1 MGEYNYM
8 ALQRFVETI
17 SVDKRAAIAVNS
29 LPENIKESYSE
40 VQSKSLKESVNTNA
54 LIKEVLSLR
63 ENTFSEAEKQIL
75 SKVVNKLKENG
86 ITNGPKLYKFPVAR
100 INDADHPNLN
110 GRVYT
115 RELWDNVINK
125 QQDNWKGLCG
135 LSDHP
140 EGDDPGQFKQSSIVW
155 LDMMIDD
162 LNKIV
167 WAIGSFVGQ
176 YGHLAQE
183 IIEAGGRIGFSSS
196 GFGELMMDGKTVNP
210 DTYQI
215 ERVAD
220 IVLNP
225 SQGVYG
231 DVTDEQHPNIE
242 YTSQKAVVT
251 EAIKEI
257 PNNKLSENI
266 ATETSASKAKE
277 PLSAILKEKGN
288 TNTET
293 NSVVP
298 ETHGENKEMAENVEN
313 KRALV
318 LSEAEEKKL
327 KKYIKQFLAESSEI
341 HNPIDRLKEL
351 DEIMEM
357 VESGEIH
364 DLKEDVEK
372 ELVAE
377 RARLEEMVKDA
388 QSIQDEFGVS
398 AKVFAENAKKV
409 AQVADTLEEENNN
422 LKENA
427 QKAQK
432 ESTLL
437 TEQTHDFETLCA
449 ALTERVQTLFAENK
463 ELKKEN
469 NILTVENAS
478 LKDKA
483 SKVTGLMKEATNLKA
498 DNQKLKL
505 KADLK
510 DRKSVALRESVN
522 EKTAAVKQENI
533 KLAAEL
539 NNLKETNSSL
549 ESSNKKFEKKYAILV
564 SRYKELANKFN
575 IVEADKKKFEE
586 ACQKTQAAL
595 DESVIEY
602 NKLKETAVKVAKV
615 AKSTKVENEKV
626 KDQVKGLLSDSPL
639 DYGFYEGV
647 DHNRMKGFVNFREN
661 HGVQIEDYWADLVQK
676 YGEAIMPFE
685 NRIRGA
691 KTLEEAHSQFLFNM
705 SKIDENA
712 AKAADMLMD
721 PAVPQSFRETVN
733 ASNGYVEET
742 EAVSEED
749 ADAKFRNSLPKGWI

>member
-1 MGEYNYM
+1 M

-17 SVDKRAAIAVNS
+17 SVDKRAAIAVDS

-54 LIKEVLSLR
+54 LIKEVLSLQ
-63 ENTFSEAEKQIL
+63 ENTFSETEKQVL

-242 YTSQKAVVT
+242 YTSQKAVVA
-251 EAIKEI
+251 EAVKEI
-257 PNNKLSENI
+257 PNNKLVEN
-266 ATETSASKAKE
+266 AAVEVPAPQAKE
-277 PLSAILKEKGN
+277 PLSAILKEKEN
-288 TNTET
+288 TNLEL

-298 ETHGENKEMAENVEN
+298 ETNGENKEMAENVEN
-313 KRALV
+313 KKALV

-327 KKYIKQFLAESSEI
+327 KKYIKQFLTESNDI

-372 ELVAE
+372 ELIAE

-409 AQVADTLEEENNN
+409 AQVADALEEENNN

-427 QKAQK
+427 QKAEK

-449 ALTERVQTLFAENK
+449 ALTERVQTLFTENK
-463 ELKKEN
+463 KLKKEN
-469 NILTVENAS
+469 NVLTVENAA
-478 LKDKA
+478 LRDKA
-483 SKVTGLMKEATNLKA
+483 SKVTCLMKEATGLKA

-505 KADLK
+505 KADLRT
-510 DRKSVALRESVN
+510 RKSAALQESAN
-522 EKTAAVKQENI
+522 EKTAIIEQKNR
-533 KLAAEL
+533 KLVAEL
-539 NNLKETNSSL
+539 NNLKETNASL

-564 SRYKELANKFN
+564 TRYKELADKLN
-575 IVEADKKKFEE
+575 IVEADKRKFEE
-586 ACQKTQAAL
+586 ACQKTQTAL
-595 DESVIEY
+595 DESVTEY

-626 KDQVKGLLSDSPL
+626 KEQVKGLLSDSPL

-661 HGVQIEDYWADLVQK
+661 HGVQIEDYWNDLVQK

-712 AKAADMLMD
+712 ARAADMLMD

-749 ADAKFRNSLPKGWI
+749 ADARFRNSLPKGWI

>member
-1 MGEYNYM
+1 M

-17 SVDKRAAIAVNS
+17 SVDKRAAVAVDS

-54 LIKEVLSLR
+54 LIKEVLSLQ
-63 ENTFSEAEKQIL
+63 ENTFSETEKQVL

-242 YTSQKAVVT
+242 YTSQKAIVA

-266 ATETSASKAKE
+266 AVETPAPQAKE
-277 PLSAILKEKGN
+277 PLSAILKEKEN
-288 TNTET
+288 TNLEL

-298 ETHGENKEMAENVEN
+298 ETNGENKEMAENVEN
-313 KRALV
+313 KKALV

-327 KKYIKQFLAESSEI
+327 KKYIKQFLTESNDI
-341 HNPIDRLKEL
+341 HSPIDRLKEL

-372 ELVAE
+372 ELIAE

-409 AQVADTLEEENNN
+409 AQVADALEEENNN
-422 LKENA
+422 LKESA
-427 QKAQK
+427 QKAEK

-449 ALTERVQTLFAENK
+449 ALTERVQTLFTENK
-463 ELKKEN
+463 KLKKEN
-469 NILTVENAS
+469 NVLTVENAA

-483 SKVTGLMKEATNLKA
+483 SKVTGLMKEATDLKA

-505 KADLK
+505 KADLRT
-510 DRKSVALRESVN
+510 RKSAALQESAN
-522 EKTAAVKQENI
+522 EKTAIIEQKNR
-533 KLAAEL
+533 KLVAEL
-539 NNLKETNSSL
+539 NNLKETNTSL

-564 SRYKELANKFN
+564 TRYKELADKLS
-575 IVEADKKKFEE
+575 IVEADKRKFEE
-586 ACQKTQAAL
+586 TCQKTQAAL
-595 DESVIEY
+595 DESVAEY

-626 KDQVKGLLSDSPL
+626 KEQVKGLLSDSPL
-639 DYGFYEGV
+639 DYGFYEGA

-661 HGVQIEDYWADLVQK
+661 HGVQIEDYWNDLVQK

-712 AKAADMLMD
+712 ARAADMLMD

-749 ADAKFRNSLPKGWI
+749 ADARFRNSLPKGWI

>member
-1 MGEYNYM
+1 M

-17 SVDKRAAIAVNS
+17 SVDKRAAVAVDS

-40 VQSKSLKESVNTNA
+40 IQSKSLKESVNTKA
-54 LIKEVLSLR
+54 LIKEVLSLQ
-63 ENTFSEAEKQIL
+63 ENTFSETEKQIL

-242 YTSQKAVVT
+242 YTSQKAVVA

-266 ATETSASKAKE
+266 AAEIPAPQAKE
-277 PLSAILKEKGN
+277 PLSAILKEKEN
-288 TNTET
+288 TNLEI
-293 NSVVP
+293 NSVVS
-298 ETHGENKEMAENVEN
+298 ETNGENKEMAENVEN
-313 KRALV
+313 KKALV

-327 KKYIKQFLAESSEI
+327 KKYIKQFLTESNDI

-372 ELVAE
+372 ELIAE

-409 AQVADTLEEENNN
+409 AQVADALEEENNN

-427 QKAQK
+427 QKAEK

-449 ALTERVQTLFAENK
+449 ALTERVQTLFTENK
-463 ELKKEN
+463 KLKKEN
-469 NILTVENAS
+469 NVLTVENAA

-483 SKVTGLMKEATNLKA
+483 SKVACLMKEATGLKA

-505 KADLK
+505 KADLRT
-510 DRKSVALRESVN
+510 RKSAALQESAN
-522 EKTAAVKQENI
+522 EKTAIIEQKNR
-533 KLAAEL
+533 KLVAEL
-539 NNLKETNSSL
+539 NNLKETNASL

-564 SRYKELANKFN
+564 TRYKELADKLN
-575 IVEADKKKFEE
+575 IVEADKRKFEE
-586 ACQKTQAAL
+586 ACQKTQTAL
-595 DESVIEY
+595 DESVTEY

-626 KDQVKGLLSDSPL
+626 KEQVKGLLSDSPL

-661 HGVQIEDYWADLVQK
+661 HGVQIEDYWNDLVQK

-712 AKAADMLMD
+712 ARAADMLMD

-749 ADAKFRNSLPKGWI
+749 ADARFRNSLPKGWI

>member
-1 MGEYNYM
+1 M

-17 SVDKRAAIAVNS
+17 SVDKRAAVAVDS

-40 VQSKSLKESVNTNA
+40 VQSKSLKESVNTKA
-54 LIKEVLSLR
+54 LIKEVLSLQ
-63 ENTFSEAEKQIL
+63 ENTFSETEKQIL

-242 YTSQKAVVT
+242 YTSQKAVVA

-266 ATETSASKAKE
+266 AAETPAPQAKE
-277 PLSAILKEKGN
+277 PLSAILKEKEN
-288 TNTET
+288 TNLEI

-298 ETHGENKEMAENVEN
+298 ETNGENKEMAENVEN
-313 KRALV
+313 KKALV

-327 KKYIKQFLAESSEI
+327 KKYIKQFLTESNDI

-372 ELVAE
+372 ELIAE

-409 AQVADTLEEENNN
+409 AQVADALEEENNS

-427 QKAQK
+427 QKAEK

-449 ALTERVQTLFAENK
+449 ALTERVQTLFTENK
-463 ELKKEN
+463 KLKKEN
-469 NILTVENAS
+469 NVLTVENAA
-478 LKDKA
+478 LRDKA
-483 SKVTGLMKEATNLKA
+483 SKVTCLMKEATGLKA

-505 KADLK
+505 KADLRT
-510 DRKSVALRESVN
+510 RKSAALQESVN
-522 EKTAAVKQENI
+522 EKTAIIEQKNR
-533 KLAAEL
+533 KLVAEL
-539 NNLKETNSSL
+539 NNLKETNASL
-549 ESSNKKFEKKYAILV
+549 ESSNKKFEKKYTILV
-564 SRYKELANKFN
+564 TRYKELADKLN
-575 IVEADKKKFEE
+575 IVEADKRKFEE
-586 ACQKTQAAL
+586 ACRKTQTAL
-595 DESVIEY
+595 DESVTEY

-626 KDQVKGLLSDSPL
+626 KEQVKGLLSDSPL
-639 DYGFYEGV
+639 DYGFYEGA

-661 HGVQIEDYWADLVQK
+661 HGVQIEDYWNDLVQK

-712 AKAADMLMD
+712 ARAADMLMD

-749 ADAKFRNSLPKGWI
+749 ADARFRSSLPKGWI

>member
-1 MGEYNYM
+1 M

-17 SVDKRAAIAVNS
+17 SVDKRAAVAVDS

-40 VQSKSLKESVNTNA
+40 IQSKSLKESVNTKA
-54 LIKEVLSLR
+54 LIKEVLSLQ
-63 ENTFSEAEKQIL
+63 ENTFSETEKQIL

-242 YTSQKAVVT
+242 YTSQKAVVA

-266 ATETSASKAKE
+266 AAETPAPQAKE
-277 PLSAILKEKGN
+277 PLSAILKEKEN
-288 TNTET
+288 TNLEI

-298 ETHGENKEMAENVEN
+298 ETNGENKEMAENVEN
-313 KRALV
+313 KKALV

-327 KKYIKQFLAESSEI
+327 KKYIKQFLTESNDI

-372 ELVAE
+372 ELIAE
-377 RARLEEMVKDA
+377 RARLEEMVKGA

-409 AQVADTLEEENNN
+409 AQVADALEEENNS

-427 QKAQK
+427 QKAEK

-449 ALTERVQTLFAENK
+449 ALTERVQTLFTENK
-463 ELKKEN
+463 KLKKEN
-469 NILTVENAS
+469 NVLTVENAA
-478 LKDKA
+478 LRDKA
-483 SKVTGLMKEATNLKA
+483 SKVTCLMKEATGLKA

-505 KADLK
+505 KADLRT
-510 DRKSVALRESVN
+510 RKSAALQESVN
-522 EKTAAVKQENI
+522 EKTAIIERKNR
-533 KLAAEL
+533 KLVAEL
-539 NNLKETNSSL
+539 NNLKETNASL

-564 SRYKELANKFN
+564 TRYKELADKLN
-575 IVEADKKKFEE
+575 IVEADKRKFEE
-586 ACQKTQAAL
+586 ACRKTQNAL
-595 DESVIEY
+595 DESVTEY

-626 KDQVKGLLSDSPL
+626 KEQVKGLLSDSPL

-661 HGVQIEDYWADLVQK
+661 HGVQIEDYWNDLVQK

-712 AKAADMLMD
+712 ARAADMLMD

-749 ADAKFRNSLPKGWI
+749 ADARFRSSLPKGWI

>member
-1 MGEYNYM
+1 M

-17 SVDKRAAIAVNS
+17 SVDKRAAVAVDS

-40 VQSKSLKESVNTNA
+40 VQSKSLKESVNTKA
-54 LIKEVLSLR
+54 LIKEVLSLQ
-63 ENTFSEAEKQIL
+63 ENTFSETEKQIL

-242 YTSQKAVVT
+242 YTSQKAIVA

-257 PNNKLSENI
+257 PNNKLSENV
-266 ATETSASKAKE
+266 AVETPAPQAKE
-277 PLSAILKEKGN
+277 PLSAILKEKEN
-288 TNTET
+288 TNLEI

-298 ETHGENKEMAENVEN
+298 ETNGENKEMAENVEN
-313 KRALV
+313 KTALV

-327 KKYIKQFLAESSEI
+327 KKYIKQFLTESNDI

-372 ELVAE
+372 ELIAE

-409 AQVADTLEEENNN
+409 AQVADALEEENNS

-427 QKAQK
+427 QKAEK

-449 ALTERVQTLFAENK
+449 ALTERVQTLFTENK
-463 ELKKEN
+463 KLKKEN
-469 NILTVENAS
+469 NVLTVENAA
-478 LKDKA
+478 LRDKA
-483 SKVTGLMKEATNLKA
+483 SKVTCLMKEATGLKA

-505 KADLK
+505 KADLRT
-510 DRKSVALRESVN
+510 RKSAALQESVN
-522 EKTAAVKQENI
+522 EKTAIIEQKNRELVT
-533 KLAAEL
+533 EL
-539 NNLKETNSSL
+539 NNLKETNASL

-564 SRYKELANKFN
+564 TRYKELADKLS
-575 IVEADKKKFEE
+575 IVEADKRKFEE
-586 ACQKTQAAL
+586 ACRKTQTAL
-595 DESVIEY
+595 DESVTEY

-626 KDQVKGLLSDSPL
+626 KEQVKGLLSDSPL
-639 DYGFYEGV
+639 DYGFYEGA

-661 HGVQIEDYWADLVQK
+661 HGVQIEDYWNDLVQK

-712 AKAADMLMD
+712 ARAADMLMD

-749 ADAKFRNSLPKGWI
+749 ADARFRSSLPKGWI

>member
-1 MGEYNYM
+1 M

-17 SVDKRAAIAVNS
+17 SVDKRAAVAVDS

-40 VQSKSLKESVNTNA
+40 IQSKSLKESVNTKA
-54 LIKEVLSLR
+54 LIKEVLSLQ
-63 ENTFSEAEKQIL
+63 ENTFSETEKQIL

-242 YTSQKAVVT
+242 YTSQKAVVA

-266 ATETSASKAKE
+266 AAETPAPQAKE
-277 PLSAILKEKGN
+277 PLSAILKEKEN
-288 TNTET
+288 TNLEI
-293 NSVVP
+293 NSVVS
-298 ETHGENKEMAENVEN
+298 ETNGENKEMAENVEN
-313 KRALV
+313 KKALV

-327 KKYIKQFLAESSEI
+327 KKYIKQFLTESNDI

-372 ELVAE
+372 ELIAE

-409 AQVADTLEEENNN
+409 AQVADALEEENNN

-427 QKAQK
+427 QKAEK

-449 ALTERVQTLFAENK
+449 ALTERVQTLFTENK

-469 NILTVENAS
+469 NALTVENAA

-483 SKVTGLMKEATNLKA
+483 SKVACLMKEATGLKA

-505 KADLK
+505 KADLRT
-510 DRKSVALRESVN
+510 RKSAALQESAN
-522 EKTAAVKQENI
+522 EKTAIIEQKNR
-533 KLAAEL
+533 KLVAEL
-539 NNLKETNSSL
+539 NNLKETNASL

-564 SRYKELANKFN
+564 TRYKELADKLN
-575 IVEADKKKFEE
+575 IVEADKRKFEE
-586 ACQKTQAAL
+586 ACQKTQTAL
-595 DESVIEY
+595 DESVTEY

-626 KDQVKGLLSDSPL
+626 KEQVKGLLSDSPL

-661 HGVQIEDYWADLVQK
+661 HGVQIEDYWNDLVQK

-712 AKAADMLMD
+712 ARAADMLMD

-749 ADAKFRNSLPKGWI
+749 ADARFRSSLPKGWI

>member
-1 MGEYNYM
+1 M

-17 SVDKRAAIAVNS
+17 SVDKRAAVAVDS

-54 LIKEVLSLR
+54 LIKEVLSLQ
-63 ENTFSEAEKQIL
+63 ENTFSETEKQVL

-242 YTSQKAVVT
+242 YTSQKAIVA

-266 ATETSASKAKE
+266 AVETPAPQAKE
-277 PLSAILKEKGN
+277 PLSAILKEKEN
-288 TNTET
+288 TNLEI

-298 ETHGENKEMAENVEN
+298 EMNGENKEMAENVEN
-313 KRALV
+313 KKALV

-327 KKYIKQFLAESSEI
+327 KKYIKQFLTESNDI

-372 ELVAE
+372 ELIAE
-377 RARLEEMVKDA
+377 RARLEEMVKGA

-409 AQVADTLEEENNN
+409 AQVADALEEENNN
-422 LKENA
+422 LKESA
-427 QKAQK
+427 QKAEK

-469 NILTVENAS
+469 NTLTVENAA

-483 SKVTGLMKEATNLKA
+483 SKVTGLMKEATDLKA

-505 KADLK
+505 KADLRT
-510 DRKSVALRESVN
+510 RKSAALQESAN
-522 EKTAAVKQENI
+522 EKTAIIEQKNR
-533 KLAAEL
+533 KLVAEL
-539 NNLKETNSSL
+539 NNLKETNTSL

-564 SRYKELANKFN
+564 TRYKELADKLNV
-575 IVEADKKKFEE
+575 VEADKKKFEE

-595 DESVIEY
+595 DESVAEY

-626 KDQVKGLLSDSPL
+626 KEQVKGLLSDSPL

-661 HGVQIEDYWADLVQK
+661 HGVQIEDYWNDLVQK

-712 AKAADMLMD
+712 ARAADMLMD

-749 ADAKFRNSLPKGWI
+749 ADARFRSSLPKGWI

>member
-1 MGEYNYM
+1 M

-17 SVDKRAAIAVNS
+17 SVDKRAAIAINS

-54 LIKEVLSLR
+54 LIKEVLLLR
-63 ENTFSEAEKQIL
+63 ESAFSEAEKQIL

-86 ITNGPKLYKFPVAR
+86 ITNGPKLYKFPIAR

-110 GRVYT
+110 GRVYI

-140 EGDDPGQFKQSSIVW
+140 EGNDPGQFKQSAIVW

-231 DVTDEQHPNIE
+231 DITDEQHPNIE

-266 ATETSASKAKE
+266 ATETSAPKAKE

-409 AQVADTLEEENNN
+409 AQVADTLEEENNS

-449 ALTERVQTLFAENK
+449 ALTERVQALFAENK

-469 NILTVENAS
+469 NILTVENAA

-505 KADLK
+505 KADLRN
-510 DRKSVALRESVN
+510 RKSAALQESVN
-522 EKTAAVKQENI
+522 EKTAAVKQENV
-533 KLAAEL
+533 KLVAEL

-595 DESVIEY
+595 DESVTEY
-602 NKLKETAVKVAKV
+602 SKLKETAVKVAKV
-615 AKSTKVENEKV
+615 AKSTKAENEKV

>member
-1 MGEYNYM
+1 M

-17 SVDKRAAIAVNS
+17 SVDKRAAVAVDS

-40 VQSKSLKESVNTNA
+40 IQSKSLKESVNTKA
-54 LIKEVLSLR
+54 LIKEVLSLQ
-63 ENTFSEAEKQIL
+63 ENTFSETEKQIL

-242 YTSQKAVVT
+242 YTSQKAVVA
-251 EAIKEI
+251 EAIKEV

-266 ATETSASKAKE
+266 AAETPAPQAKE
-277 PLSAILKEKGN
+277 PLSAILKEKEN
-288 TNTET
+288 TNLEI
-293 NSVVP
+293 NSVVS
-298 ETHGENKEMAENVEN
+298 ETNGENKEMAENVEN
-313 KRALV
+313 KKALV

-327 KKYIKQFLAESSEI
+327 KKYIKQFLTESNDI

-372 ELVAE
+372 ELIAE

-409 AQVADTLEEENNN
+409 AQVADALEEENNS

-427 QKAQK
+427 QKAEK

-449 ALTERVQTLFAENK
+449 ALTERVQTLFTENK
-463 ELKKEN
+463 KLKKEN
-469 NILTVENAS
+469 NVLTVENAA
-478 LKDKA
+478 LRDKA
-483 SKVTGLMKEATNLKA
+483 SKVTCLMKEATGLKA

-505 KADLK
+505 KADLRT
-510 DRKSVALRESVN
+510 RKSAALQESVN
-522 EKTAAVKQENI
+522 EKTAIIEQKNRELVT
-533 KLAAEL
+533 EL
-539 NNLKETNSSL
+539 NNLKETNASL

-564 SRYKELANKFN
+564 TRYKELADKLN
-575 IVEADKKKFEE
+575 IVEADKRKFEE
-586 ACQKTQAAL
+586 ACQKTQTAL
-595 DESVIEY
+595 DESVTEY

-626 KDQVKGLLSDSPL
+626 KEQVKGLLSDSPL
-639 DYGFYEGV
+639 DYGFYEGA

-661 HGVQIEDYWADLVQK
+661 HGVQIEDYWNDLVQK

-712 AKAADMLMD
+712 ARAADMLMD

-749 ADAKFRNSLPKGWI
+749 ADARFRSSLPKGWI

>member
-1 MGEYNYM
+1 M

-17 SVDKRAAIAVNS
+17 SVDKRAAVAVDS

-40 VQSKSLKESVNTNA
+40 IQSKSLKESVNTKA
-54 LIKEVLSLR
+54 LIKEVLSLQ
-63 ENTFSEAEKQIL
+63 ENTFSETEKQIL

-242 YTSQKAVVT
+242 YTSQKAVVA

-266 ATETSASKAKE
+266 AVETPAPQAKE
-277 PLSAILKEKGN
+277 PLSAILKEKEN
-288 TNTET
+288 TNLEI

-298 ETHGENKEMAENVEN
+298 ETNGENKEMAENVEN
-313 KRALV
+313 KKALV

-327 KKYIKQFLAESSEI
+327 KKYIKQFLTESNDI

-372 ELVAE
+372 ELIAE

-409 AQVADTLEEENNN
+409 AQVADALEEENNN

-427 QKAQK
+427 QKAEK

-449 ALTERVQTLFAENK
+449 ALTERVQTLFTENK
-463 ELKKEN
+463 KLKKEN
-469 NILTVENAS
+469 NALTVENAA

-483 SKVTGLMKEATNLKA
+483 SKVACLMKEATGLKA

-505 KADLK
+505 KADLRT
-510 DRKSVALRESVN
+510 RKSAALQESVN
-522 EKTAAVKQENI
+522 EKTAIIEQKNR
-533 KLAAEL
+533 KLVAEL
-539 NNLKETNSSL
+539 NNLKETNASL

-564 SRYKELANKFN
+564 TRYKELADKLN
-575 IVEADKKKFEE
+575 IVEADKRKFEE
-586 ACQKTQAAL
+586 ACRKTQTAL
-595 DESVIEY
+595 DESVTEY

-626 KDQVKGLLSDSPL
+626 KEQVKGLLSDSPL

-661 HGVQIEDYWADLVQK
+661 HGVQIEDYWNDLVQK

-712 AKAADMLMD
+712 ARAADMLMD

-749 ADAKFRNSLPKGWI
+749 ADARFRSSLPKGWI

>member
-1 MGEYNYM
+1 M

-17 SVDKRAAIAVNS
+17 SVDKRAAVAVDS

-40 VQSKSLKESVNTNA
+40 IQSKSLKESVNTKA
-54 LIKEVLSLR
+54 LIKEVLSLQ
-63 ENTFSEAEKQIL
+63 ENTFSETEKQIL

-242 YTSQKAVVT
+242 YTSQKAVVA

-266 ATETSASKAKE
+266 AAETPAPQAKE
-277 PLSAILKEKGN
+277 PLSAILKEKEN
-288 TNTET
+288 TNLEI
-293 NSVVP
+293 NSVVS
-298 ETHGENKEMAENVEN
+298 ETNGENKEMAENVEN
-313 KRALV
+313 KKALV

-327 KKYIKQFLAESSEI
+327 KKYIKQFLTESNDI

-372 ELVAE
+372 ELIAE

-409 AQVADTLEEENNN
+409 AQVADALEEENNN

-427 QKAQK
+427 QKAEK

-449 ALTERVQTLFAENK
+449 ALTERVQTLFTENK
-463 ELKKEN
+463 KLKKEN
-469 NILTVENAS
+469 NVLTVENAA
-478 LKDKA
+478 LRDKA
-483 SKVTGLMKEATNLKA
+483 SKVTCLMKEATGLKA

-505 KADLK
+505 KADLRT
-510 DRKSVALRESVN
+510 RKSAALQESVN
-522 EKTAAVKQENI
+522 EKTAIIEQKNR
-533 KLAAEL
+533 KLVAEL
-539 NNLKETNSSL
+539 NNLKETNASL

-564 SRYKELANKFN
+564 TRYKELADKLN
-575 IVEADKKKFEE
+575 IVEADKRKFEE
-586 ACQKTQAAL
+586 ACRKTQTAL
-595 DESVIEY
+595 DESVTEY

-626 KDQVKGLLSDSPL
+626 KEQVKGLLSDSPL

-661 HGVQIEDYWADLVQK
+661 HGVQIEDYWNDLVQK

-712 AKAADMLMD
+712 ARAADMLMD

-749 ADAKFRNSLPKGWI
+749 ADARFRSSLPKGWI

>member
-1 MGEYNYM
+1 M

-17 SVDKRAAIAVNS
+17 SVDKRAAVAVDS

-40 VQSKSLKESVNTNA
+40 VQSKSLKESVNTKA
-54 LIKEVLSLR
+54 LIKEVLSLQ
-63 ENTFSEAEKQIL
+63 ENTFSETEKQIL

-242 YTSQKAVVT
+242 YTSQKAVVA

-266 ATETSASKAKE
+266 AVETPAPQAKE
-277 PLSAILKEKGN
+277 PLSAILKEKEN
-288 TNTET
+288 TNLEI

-298 ETHGENKEMAENVEN
+298 EMNGENKEMAENVEN
-313 KRALV
+313 KKALV

-327 KKYIKQFLAESSEI
+327 KKYIKQFLTESNDI

-372 ELVAE
+372 ELIAE
-377 RARLEEMVKDA
+377 RARLEEMVKGA

-409 AQVADTLEEENNN
+409 AQVADALEEENNS

-427 QKAQK
+427 QKAEK

-449 ALTERVQTLFAENK
+449 ALTERVQTLFTENK
-463 ELKKEN
+463 KLKKEN
-469 NILTVENAS
+469 NVLTVENAA
-478 LKDKA
+478 LRDKA
-483 SKVTGLMKEATNLKA
+483 SKVTCLMKEATGLKA

-505 KADLK
+505 KADLRT
-510 DRKSVALRESVN
+510 RKSAALQESVN
-522 EKTAAVKQENI
+522 EKTAIIERKNR
-533 KLAAEL
+533 KLVAEL
-539 NNLKETNSSL
+539 NNLKETNASL

-564 SRYKELANKFN
+564 TRYKELADKLN
-575 IVEADKKKFEE
+575 IVEADKRKFEE
-586 ACQKTQAAL
+586 ACRKTQTAL
-595 DESVIEY
+595 DESVTEY

-626 KDQVKGLLSDSPL
+626 KEQVKGLLSDSPL

-661 HGVQIEDYWADLVQK
+661 HGVQIEDYWNDLVQK

-712 AKAADMLMD
+712 ARAADMLMD

-742 EAVSEED
+742 EAISEED
-749 ADAKFRNSLPKGWI
+749 ADARFRSSLPKGWI

>member
-1 MGEYNYM
+1 M

-17 SVDKRAAIAVNS
+17 SVDKRAAVAVDS

-40 VQSKSLKESVNTNA
+40 VQSKSLKESVNTKA
-54 LIKEVLSLR
+54 LIKEVLSLQ
-63 ENTFSEAEKQIL
+63 ENTFSETEKQIL

-242 YTSQKAVVT
+242 YTSQKAIVA

-257 PNNKLSENI
+257 PNNKLSENV
-266 ATETSASKAKE
+266 AVEAPAPQAKE
-277 PLSAILKEKGN
+277 PLSAILKEKEN
-288 TNTET
+288 TNLEIS
-293 NSVVP
+293 SVVP
-298 ETHGENKEMAENVEN
+298 ETNGENKEMAENVEN
-313 KRALV
+313 KKALV

-327 KKYIKQFLAESSEI
+327 KKYIKQFLTESNDI

-364 DLKEDVEK
+364 DLKEDIEK
-372 ELVAE
+372 ELIAE
-377 RARLEEMVKDA
+377 RARLEEMVKGA

-409 AQVADTLEEENNN
+409 AQVADALEEENNS

-427 QKAQK
+427 QKAEK

-449 ALTERVQTLFAENK
+449 ALTERVQTLFTENK
-463 ELKKEN
+463 KLKKEN
-469 NILTVENAS
+469 NVLTVENAA

-483 SKVTGLMKEATNLKA
+483 SKVACLMKEATGLKA

-505 KADLK
+505 KADLRT
-510 DRKSVALRESVN
+510 RKSAALQESVN
-522 EKTAAVKQENI
+522 EKTAIIEQKNRELVT
-533 KLAAEL
+533 EL
-539 NNLKETNSSL
+539 NNLKETNASL

-564 SRYKELANKFN
+564 TRYKELADKLS
-575 IVEADKKKFEE
+575 IVEADKRKFEE
-586 ACQKTQAAL
+586 ACQKTQTAL
-595 DESVIEY
+595 DESVTEY

-626 KDQVKGLLSDSPL
+626 KEQVKGLLSDSPL
-639 DYGFYEGV
+639 DYGFYEGA

-661 HGVQIEDYWADLVQK
+661 HGVQIEDYWNDLVQK

-712 AKAADMLMD
+712 ARAADMLMD

-749 ADAKFRNSLPKGWI
+749 ADARFRSSLPKGWI

>member
-1 MGEYNYM
+1 M

-17 SVDKRAAIAVNS
+17 SVDKRAAVAVDS

-40 VQSKSLKESVNTNA
+40 IQSKSLKESVNTKA
-54 LIKEVLSLR
+54 LIKEVLSLQ
-63 ENTFSEAEKQIL
+63 ENTFSETEKQIL

-242 YTSQKAVVT
+242 YTSQKAVVA

-266 ATETSASKAKE
+266 AAETPAPQAKE
-277 PLSAILKEKGN
+277 PLSAILKEKEN
-288 TNTET
+288 TNLEI
-293 NSVVP
+293 NSVVS
-298 ETHGENKEMAENVEN
+298 ETNGENKEMAENVEN
-313 KRALV
+313 KKALV

-327 KKYIKQFLAESSEI
+327 KKYIKQFLTESNDI

-372 ELVAE
+372 ELIAE

-409 AQVADTLEEENNN
+409 AQVADALEEENNS

-427 QKAQK
+427 QKAEK

-449 ALTERVQTLFAENK
+449 ALTERVQTLFTENK
-463 ELKKEN
+463 KLKKEN
-469 NILTVENAS
+469 NALTVENAA

-483 SKVTGLMKEATNLKA
+483 SKVTCLMKEATGLKA

-505 KADLK
+505 KADLRT
-510 DRKSVALRESVN
+510 RKSAALRESVN
-522 EKTAAVKQENI
+522 EKTAIIEQKNR
-533 KLAAEL
+533 KLVAEL
-539 NNLKETNSSL
+539 NNLKETNASL

-564 SRYKELANKFN
+564 TRYKELADKFN
-575 IVEADKKKFEE
+575 IVEADKRKFEE
-586 ACQKTQAAL
+586 ACRKTQTAL
-595 DESVIEY
+595 DESVTEY

-626 KDQVKGLLSDSPL
+626 KEQVKGLLSDSPL

-661 HGVQIEDYWADLVQK
+661 HGVQIEDYWNDLVQK

-712 AKAADMLMD
+712 ARAADMLMD

-749 ADAKFRNSLPKGWI
+749 ADARFRSSLPKGWI

>member
-1 MGEYNYM
+1 M

-17 SVDKRAAIAVNS
+17 SVDKRAAVAVDS

-54 LIKEVLSLR
+54 LIKEVLSLQ
-63 ENTFSEAEKQIL
+63 ENTFSETEKQVL

-242 YTSQKAVVT
+242 YTSQKAIVA

-266 ATETSASKAKE
+266 AVETSAPQAKE
-277 PLSAILKEKGN
+277 PLSAILKEKEN
-288 TNTET
+288 TNLEL

-298 ETHGENKEMAENVEN
+298 ETNGENKEMAENVEN
-313 KRALV
+313 KKALV

-327 KKYIKQFLAESSEI
+327 KKYIKQFLTESNDI

-372 ELVAE
+372 ELIAE

-409 AQVADTLEEENNN
+409 AQVADALEEENNN

-427 QKAQK
+427 QKAEK

-449 ALTERVQTLFAENK
+449 ALTERVQTLFTENK
-463 ELKKEN
+463 KLKKEN
-469 NILTVENAS
+469 NVLTVENAA

-483 SKVTGLMKEATNLKA
+483 SKVACLMKEATGLKA

-505 KADLK
+505 KADLRT
-510 DRKSVALRESVN
+510 RKSAALQESAN
-522 EKTAAVKQENI
+522 EKTAIIEQKNR
-533 KLAAEL
+533 KLVAEL
-539 NNLKETNSSL
+539 NNLKETNTSL

-564 SRYKELANKFN
+564 TRYKELADKLNV
-575 IVEADKKKFEE
+575 VEADKKKFEE

-595 DESVIEY
+595 DESVAEY

-626 KDQVKGLLSDSPL
+626 KEQVKGLLSDSPL
-639 DYGFYEGV
+639 DYGFYEGA

-661 HGVQIEDYWADLVQK
+661 HGVQIEDYWNDLVQK

-712 AKAADMLMD
+712 ARAADMLMD

-749 ADAKFRNSLPKGWI
+749 ADARFRSSLPKGWI

>member
-1 MGEYNYM
+1 M

-17 SVDKRAAIAVNS
+17 SVDKRAAVAVDS

-40 VQSKSLKESVNTNA
+40 IQSKSLKESVNTKA
-54 LIKEVLSLR
+54 LIKEVLSLQ
-63 ENTFSEAEKQIL
+63 ENTFSETEKQIL

-242 YTSQKAVVT
+242 YTSQKAIVA

-257 PNNKLSENI
+257 PNNKLSENV
-266 ATETSASKAKE
+266 AVETPAPQAKE
-277 PLSAILKEKGN
+277 PLSAILKEKEN
-288 TNTET
+288 TNLEI

-298 ETHGENKEMAENVEN
+298 ETNGENKEMAENVEN
-313 KRALV
+313 KKALV

-327 KKYIKQFLAESSEI
+327 KKYIKQFLTESNDI

-372 ELVAE
+372 ELIAE

-409 AQVADTLEEENNN
+409 AQVADALEEENNS

-427 QKAQK
+427 QKAEK

-449 ALTERVQTLFAENK
+449 ALTERVQTLFTENK
-463 ELKKEN
+463 KLKKEN
-469 NILTVENAS
+469 NALTVENAA

-483 SKVTGLMKEATNLKA
+483 SKVACLMKEATGLKA

-505 KADLK
+505 KADLRT
-510 DRKSVALRESVN
+510 RKSAALQESAN
-522 EKTAAVKQENI
+522 EKTAIIEQKNR
-533 KLAAEL
+533 KLVAEL
-539 NNLKETNSSL
+539 NNLKETNASL
-549 ESSNKKFEKKYAILV
+549 ESSNKKFEKKYTILV
-564 SRYKELANKFN
+564 TRYKELADKLN
-575 IVEADKKKFEE
+575 IVEADKRKFEE
-586 ACQKTQAAL
+586 ACRKTQTAL
-595 DESVIEY
+595 DESVTEY

-626 KDQVKGLLSDSPL
+626 KEQVKGLLSDSPL
-639 DYGFYEGV
+639 DYGFYEGA

-661 HGVQIEDYWADLVQK
+661 HGVQIEDYWNDLVQK

-712 AKAADMLMD
+712 ARAADMLMD

-749 ADAKFRNSLPKGWI
+749 ADARFRSSLPKGWI

>member
-1 MGEYNYM
+1 M

-17 SVDKRAAIAVNS
+17 SVDKRAAVAVDS

-40 VQSKSLKESVNTNA
+40 IQSKSLKESVNTKA
-54 LIKEVLSLR
+54 HIKEVLSLQ
-63 ENTFSEAEKQIL
+63 ENTFSETEKQIL

-242 YTSQKAVVT
+242 YTSQKAVVA

-266 ATETSASKAKE
+266 AVETPAPQAKE
-277 PLSAILKEKGN
+277 PLSAILKEKEN
-288 TNTET
+288 TNLEI

-298 ETHGENKEMAENVEN
+298 EMNGENKEMAENVEN
-313 KRALV
+313 KKALV

-327 KKYIKQFLAESSEI
+327 KKYIKQFLTESNDI

-372 ELVAE
+372 ELIAE

-409 AQVADTLEEENNN
+409 AQVADALEEENNS

-427 QKAQK
+427 QKAEK

-449 ALTERVQTLFAENK
+449 ALTERVQTLFTENK
-463 ELKKEN
+463 KLKKEN
-469 NILTVENAS
+469 NVLTVENAA
-478 LKDKA
+478 LRDKA
-483 SKVTGLMKEATNLKA
+483 SKVTCLMKEATGLKA

-505 KADLK
+505 KADLRT
-510 DRKSVALRESVN
+510 RKSAALQESVN
-522 EKTAAVKQENI
+522 EKTAIIEQKNRELVT
-533 KLAAEL
+533 EL
-539 NNLKETNSSL
+539 NNLKETNASL

-564 SRYKELANKFN
+564 TRYKELADKLS
-575 IVEADKKKFEE
+575 IVEADKRKFEE
-586 ACQKTQAAL
+586 ACQKTQTAL
-595 DESVIEY
+595 DESVTEY

-626 KDQVKGLLSDSPL
+626 KEQVKGLLSDSPL
-639 DYGFYEGV
+639 DYGFYEGA

-661 HGVQIEDYWADLVQK
+661 HGVQIEDYWNDLVQK

-712 AKAADMLMD
+712 ARAADMLMD

-749 ADAKFRNSLPKGWI
+749 ADARFRSSLPKGWI

>member
-1 MGEYNYM
+1 M

-17 SVDKRAAIAVNS
+17 SVDKRAAVAVDS

-40 VQSKSLKESVNTNA
+40 VQSKSLKESVNTKA
-54 LIKEVLSLR
+54 LIKEVLSLQ
-63 ENTFSEAEKQIL
+63 ENTFSETEKQIL

-210 DTYQI
+210 NTYQI

-242 YTSQKAVVT
+242 YTSQKAVVA

-266 ATETSASKAKE
+266 AAETPAPQAKE
-277 PLSAILKEKGN
+277 PLSAILKEKEN
-288 TNTET
+288 TNLEI
-293 NSVVP
+293 NSVVS
-298 ETHGENKEMAENVEN
+298 ETNGENKEMAENVEN
-313 KRALV
+313 KKALV

-327 KKYIKQFLAESSEI
+327 KKYIKQFLTESNDI

-372 ELVAE
+372 ELIAE
-377 RARLEEMVKDA
+377 RARLEEMVKGA

-409 AQVADTLEEENNN
+409 AQVADALEEENNN

-427 QKAQK
+427 QKAEK

-449 ALTERVQTLFAENK
+449 ALTERVQTLFTENK
-463 ELKKEN
+463 KLKKEN
-469 NILTVENAS
+469 NVLTVENAA
-478 LKDKA
+478 LRDKA
-483 SKVTGLMKEATNLKA
+483 SKVTCLMKEATGLKA

-505 KADLK
+505 KADLRT
-510 DRKSVALRESVN
+510 RKSAALQESVN
-522 EKTAAVKQENI
+522 EKTAIIEQKNR
-533 KLAAEL
+533 KLVAEL
-539 NNLKETNSSL
+539 NNLKETNASL

-564 SRYKELANKFN
+564 TRYKELADKLN
-575 IVEADKKKFEE
+575 IVEADKRKFEE
-586 ACQKTQAAL
+586 ACRKTQTAL
-595 DESVIEY
+595 DESVTEY

-626 KDQVKGLLSDSPL
+626 KEQVKGLLSDSPL

-661 HGVQIEDYWADLVQK
+661 HGVQIEDYWNDLVQK

-712 AKAADMLMD
+712 ARAADMLMD

-749 ADAKFRNSLPKGWI
+749 ADARFRSSLPKGWI

>member
-1 MGEYNYM
+1 M

-17 SVDKRAAIAVNS
+17 SVDKRAAVAVDS

-40 VQSKSLKESVNTNA
+40 IQSKSLKESVNTNA
-54 LIKEVLSLR
+54 LIKEVLSLQ
-63 ENTFSEAEKQIL
+63 ENTFSETEKQVL

-242 YTSQKAVVT
+242 YTSQKAIVA

-266 ATETSASKAKE
+266 AVETPAPQAKE
-277 PLSAILKEKGN
+277 PLSAILKEKEN
-288 TNTET
+288 TNLEI

-298 ETHGENKEMAENVEN
+298 EMNGENKEMAENVEN
-313 KRALV
+313 KKALV

-327 KKYIKQFLAESSEI
+327 KKYIKQFLTESNDI

-372 ELVAE
+372 ELIAE
-377 RARLEEMVKDA
+377 RARLEEMVKGA

-409 AQVADTLEEENNN
+409 AQVADALEEENNN

-427 QKAQK
+427 QKAEK

-449 ALTERVQTLFAENK
+449 ALTERVQTLFTENK
-463 ELKKEN
+463 KLKKEN
-469 NILTVENAS
+469 NALTVENAA

-483 SKVTGLMKEATNLKA
+483 SKVTCLMKEATGLKA

-505 KADLK
+505 KADLRT
-510 DRKSVALRESVN
+510 RKSAALQESAN
-522 EKTAAVKQENI
+522 EKTAIIEQKNR
-533 KLAAEL
+533 KLVAEL
-539 NNLKETNSSL
+539 NNLKETNASL

-564 SRYKELANKFN
+564 TRYKELADKLS
-575 IVEADKKKFEE
+575 IVEADKRKFEE
-586 ACQKTQAAL
+586 ACQKTQTAL
-595 DESVIEY
+595 DESVAEY

-626 KDQVKGLLSDSPL
+626 KEQVKGLLSDSPL
-639 DYGFYEGV
+639 DYGFYEGA

-661 HGVQIEDYWADLVQK
+661 HGVQIEDYWNDLVQK

-712 AKAADMLMD
+712 ARAADMLMD

-749 ADAKFRNSLPKGWI
+749 ADARFRNSLPKGWI

>member
-63 ENTFSEAEKQIL
+63 ESAFSEAEKQVL

-266 ATETSASKAKE
+266 ATEISAPKAKE

-288 TNTET
+288 TNTEA
-293 NSVVP
+293 NSVVS

-469 NILTVENAS
+469 NILTVENAA

-483 SKVTGLMKEATNLKA
+483 SKVTGLMKEATDLKA

-505 KADLK
+505 KADLRN
-510 DRKSVALRESVN
+510 RKSAALQESVN
-522 EKTAAVKQENI
+522 EKTAAVKQENV

-564 SRYKELANKFN
+564 SRYKELVNKFN

-595 DESVIEY
+595 DESVTEY

-615 AKSTKVENEKV
+615 AKSTKAENEKV

>member
-1 MGEYNYM
+1 M

-17 SVDKRAAIAVNS
+17 SVDKRAAVAVDS

-40 VQSKSLKESVNTNA
+40 IQSKSLKESVNTKA
-54 LIKEVLSLR
+54 LIKEVLSLQ
-63 ENTFSEAEKQIL
+63 ENTFSETEKQIL

-242 YTSQKAVVT
+242 YTSQKAVVA

-266 ATETSASKAKE
+266 AAETPAPQAKE
-277 PLSAILKEKGN
+277 PLSAILKEKEN
-288 TNTET
+288 TNLEI

-298 ETHGENKEMAENVEN
+298 ETNGENKEMAENVEN
-313 KRALV
+313 KKALV

-327 KKYIKQFLAESSEI
+327 KKYIKQFLTESNDI

-372 ELVAE
+372 ELIAE

-409 AQVADTLEEENNN
+409 AQVADALEEENNS

-427 QKAQK
+427 QKAEK

-449 ALTERVQTLFAENK
+449 ALTERVQTLFTENK
-463 ELKKEN
+463 KLKKEN
-469 NILTVENAS
+469 NVLTVENAA
-478 LKDKA
+478 LRDKA
-483 SKVTGLMKEATNLKA
+483 SKVTCLMKEATGLKA

-505 KADLK
+505 KADLRT
-510 DRKSVALRESVN
+510 RKSAALQESAN
-522 EKTAAVKQENI
+522 EKTAIIEQKNRELV
-533 KLAAEL
+533 AEL
-539 NNLKETNSSL
+539 NNLKETNASL

-564 SRYKELANKFN
+564 TRYKELADKLN
-575 IVEADKKKFEE
+575 IVEADKRKFEE
-586 ACQKTQAAL
+586 ACQKTQTAL
-595 DESVIEY
+595 DESVTEY

-615 AKSTKVENEKV
+615 AKSTKAENEKV
-626 KDQVKGLLSDSPL
+626 KEQVKGLLSDSPL
-639 DYGFYEGV
+639 DYGFYEGA

-661 HGVQIEDYWADLVQK
+661 HGVQIEDYWNDLVQK

-712 AKAADMLMD
+712 ARAADMLMD

-749 ADAKFRNSLPKGWI
+749 ADARFRSSLPKGWI

>member
-1 MGEYNYM
+1 M

-17 SVDKRAAIAVNS
+17 SVDKRAAVAVDS

-63 ENTFSEAEKQIL
+63 ESAFSEAEKQIL

-266 ATETSASKAKE
+266 ATETSAPKAKE

-298 ETHGENKEMAENVEN
+298 ETNGENKEMAENVEN
-313 KRALV
+313 KKALV

-327 KKYIKQFLAESSEI
+327 KKYIKQFLTESNDI

-372 ELVAE
+372 ELIAE

-409 AQVADTLEEENNN
+409 AQVADALEEENNS

-427 QKAQK
+427 QKAEK

-449 ALTERVQTLFAENK
+449 ALTERVQTLFTENK
-463 ELKKEN
+463 KLKKEN
-469 NILTVENAS
+469 NVLTVENAA
-478 LKDKA
+478 LRDKA
-483 SKVTGLMKEATNLKA
+483 SKVTCLMKEATGLKA

-505 KADLK
+505 KADLRT
-510 DRKSVALRESVN
+510 RKSAALQESVN
-522 EKTAAVKQENI
+522 EKTAIIEQKNRELVT
-533 KLAAEL
+533 EL
-539 NNLKETNSSL
+539 NNLKETNVSL

-564 SRYKELANKFN
+564 TRYKELADKLS
-575 IVEADKKKFEE
+575 IVEADKRKFEE
-586 ACQKTQAAL
+586 ACQKTQTAL
-595 DESVIEY
+595 DESVTEY

-626 KDQVKGLLSDSPL
+626 KEQVKGLLSDSPL
-639 DYGFYEGV
+639 DYGFYEGA

-661 HGVQIEDYWADLVQK
+661 HGVQIEDYWNDLVQK

-712 AKAADMLMD
+712 ARAADMLMD

-749 ADAKFRNSLPKGWI
+749 ADARFRSSLPKGWI

>member
-1 MGEYNYM
+1 M

-17 SVDKRAAIAVNS
+17 SVDKRAAIAVDS

-54 LIKEVLSLR
+54 LIKEVLSLQ
-63 ENTFSEAEKQIL
+63 ENTFSETEKQVL

-242 YTSQKAVVT
+242 YTSQKAVVA

-257 PNNKLSENI
+257 PNNKLVEN
-266 ATETSASKAKE
+266 AAVEVPAPQAKE
-277 PLSAILKEKGN
+277 PLSAILKEKEN
-288 TNTET
+288 TNLEI

-298 ETHGENKEMAENVEN
+298 ETNGENKEMAENVEN
-313 KRALV
+313 KKALV

-327 KKYIKQFLAESSEI
+327 KKYIKQFLTESNDI

-409 AQVADTLEEENNN
+409 AQVADALEEENNN

-427 QKAQK
+427 QKAEK

-449 ALTERVQTLFAENK
+449 ALTERVQTLFTENK
-463 ELKKEN
+463 KLKKEN
-469 NILTVENAS
+469 NALTVENAA

-483 SKVTGLMKEATNLKA
+483 SKVTCLMKEATGLKA

-505 KADLK
+505 KADLRT
-510 DRKSVALRESVN
+510 RKSAALQESAN
-522 EKTAAVKQENI
+522 EKTAIIEQKNR
-533 KLAAEL
+533 KLVAEL
-539 NNLKETNSSL
+539 NNLKETNASL

-564 SRYKELANKFN
+564 TRYKELADKLS
-575 IVEADKKKFEE
+575 IVEADKRKFEE
-586 ACQKTQAAL
+586 ACQKTQTAL
-595 DESVIEY
+595 DESVAEY

-626 KDQVKGLLSDSPL
+626 KEQVKGLLSDSPL
-639 DYGFYEGV
+639 DYGFYEGA

-661 HGVQIEDYWADLVQK
+661 HGVQIEDYWNDLVQK

-712 AKAADMLMD
+712 ARAADMLMD

-749 ADAKFRNSLPKGWI
+749 ADARFRNSLPKGWI

>member
-1 MGEYNYM
+1 M

-17 SVDKRAAIAVNS
+17 SVDKRAAVAVDS

-54 LIKEVLSLR
+54 LIKEVLSLQ
-63 ENTFSEAEKQIL
+63 ENTFSETEKQVL

-242 YTSQKAVVT
+242 YTSQKAIVA

-266 ATETSASKAKE
+266 AVETPAPQAKE
-277 PLSAILKEKGN
+277 PLSAILKEKEN
-288 TNTET
+288 TNLEL

-298 ETHGENKEMAENVEN
+298 ETNGENKEMAENVEN
-313 KRALV
+313 KKALV

-327 KKYIKQFLAESSEI
+327 KKYIKQFLTESNDI

-372 ELVAE
+372 ELIAE

-409 AQVADTLEEENNN
+409 AQVADALEEENNN

-427 QKAQK
+427 QKAEK

-449 ALTERVQTLFAENK
+449 ALTERVQTLFTENK
-463 ELKKEN
+463 KLKKEN
-469 NILTVENAS
+469 NVLTVENAA

-483 SKVTGLMKEATNLKA
+483 SKVTGLMKEATDLKA

-505 KADLK
+505 KADLRT
-510 DRKSVALRESVN
+510 RKSAALQESAN
-522 EKTAAVKQENI
+522 EKTAIIEQKNR
-533 KLAAEL
+533 KLVAEL
-539 NNLKETNSSL
+539 NNLKETNTSL

-564 SRYKELANKFN
+564 TRYKELADKLNV
-575 IVEADKKKFEE
+575 VEADKKKFEE

-595 DESVIEY
+595 DESVAEY

-626 KDQVKGLLSDSPL
+626 KEQVKGLLSDSPL
-639 DYGFYEGV
+639 DYGFYEGA

-661 HGVQIEDYWADLVQK
+661 HGVQIEDYWNDLVQK

-712 AKAADMLMD
+712 ARAADMLMD

-749 ADAKFRNSLPKGWI
+749 ADARFRNSLPKGWI

>member
-1 MGEYNYM
+1 M

-17 SVDKRAAIAVNS
+17 SVDKRAAVAVDS

-40 VQSKSLKESVNTNA
+40 VQSKSLKESVNTKA
-54 LIKEVLSLR
+54 LIKEVLSLQ
-63 ENTFSEAEKQIL
+63 ENTFSETEKQIL

-242 YTSQKAVVT
+242 YTSQKAVVA

-266 ATETSASKAKE
+266 AVETPAPQAKE
-277 PLSAILKEKGN
+277 PLSAILKEKEN
-288 TNTET
+288 TNLEI
-293 NSVVP
+293 NSVVS
-298 ETHGENKEMAENVEN
+298 ETNGENKEMAENVEN
-313 KRALV
+313 KKALV

-327 KKYIKQFLAESSEI
+327 KKYIKQFLTESNDI

-372 ELVAE
+372 ELIAE

-409 AQVADTLEEENNN
+409 AQVADALEEENNS

-427 QKAQK
+427 QKAEK

-449 ALTERVQTLFAENK
+449 ALTERVQTLFTENK
-463 ELKKEN
+463 KLKKEN
-469 NILTVENAS
+469 NVLTVENAA
-478 LKDKA
+478 LRDKA
-483 SKVTGLMKEATNLKA
+483 SKVTCLMKEATGLKA

-505 KADLK
+505 KADLRT
-510 DRKSVALRESVN
+510 RKSAALQESVN
-522 EKTAAVKQENI
+522 EKTAIIEQKNRELVT
-533 KLAAEL
+533 EL
-539 NNLKETNSSL
+539 NNLKETNASL

-564 SRYKELANKFN
+564 TRYKELADKLS
-575 IVEADKKKFEE
+575 IVEADKRKFEE
-586 ACQKTQAAL
+586 ACRKTQTAL
-595 DESVIEY
+595 DESVTEY

-626 KDQVKGLLSDSPL
+626 KEQVKGLLSDSPL
-639 DYGFYEGV
+639 DYGFYEGA

-661 HGVQIEDYWADLVQK
+661 HGVQIEDYWNDLVQK

-712 AKAADMLMD
+712 ARAADMLMD

-749 ADAKFRNSLPKGWI
+749 ADARFRSSLPKGWI

>member
-1 MGEYNYM
+1 M

-17 SVDKRAAIAVNS
+17 SVDKRAAIAVDS

-54 LIKEVLSLR
+54 LIKEVLSLQ
-63 ENTFSEAEKQIL
+63 ENTFSETEKQVL

-242 YTSQKAVVT
+242 YTSQKAVVA

-266 ATETSASKAKE
+266 AAEAPAPQAKE
-277 PLSAILKEKGN
+277 PLSAILKEKEN
-288 TNTET
+288 TNLEI

-298 ETHGENKEMAENVEN
+298 ETNGENKEMAENVEN
-313 KRALV
+313 KKALV

-327 KKYIKQFLAESSEI
+327 KKYIKQFLTESNDI

-372 ELVAE
+372 ELIAE

-409 AQVADTLEEENNN
+409 AQVADALEEENNS

-427 QKAQK
+427 QKAEK

-449 ALTERVQTLFAENK
+449 ALTERVQTLFTENK
-463 ELKKEN
+463 KLKKEN
-469 NILTVENAS
+469 NVLTVENAA
-478 LKDKA
+478 LRDKA
-483 SKVTGLMKEATNLKA
+483 SKVTCLMKEATGLKA

-505 KADLK
+505 KADLRT
-510 DRKSVALRESVN
+510 RKSAALQESAN
-522 EKTAAVKQENI
+522 EKTAIIEQKNR
-533 KLAAEL
+533 KLVAEL
-539 NNLKETNSSL
+539 NNLKETNASL

-564 SRYKELANKFN
+564 TRYKELADKLN
-575 IVEADKKKFEE
+575 IVEADKRKFEE
-586 ACQKTQAAL
+586 ACQKTQTAL
-595 DESVIEY
+595 DESVTEY

-626 KDQVKGLLSDSPL
+626 KEQVKGLLSDSPL

-661 HGVQIEDYWADLVQK
+661 HGVQIEDYWNDLVQK

-712 AKAADMLMD
+712 ARAADMLMD

-749 ADAKFRNSLPKGWI
+749 ADARFRNSLPKGWI

>member
-1 MGEYNYM
+1 M

-17 SVDKRAAIAVNS
+17 SVDKRAAVAVDS

-40 VQSKSLKESVNTNA
+40 VQSKSLKESVNTKA
-54 LIKEVLSLR
+54 LIKEVLSLQ
-63 ENTFSEAEKQIL
+63 ENTFSETEKQIL

-242 YTSQKAVVT
+242 YTSQKAVVA

-257 PNNKLSENI
+257 PNNKLSENV
-266 ATETSASKAKE
+266 AVETPAPQAKE
-277 PLSAILKEKGN
+277 PLSAILKEKEN
-288 TNTET
+288 TNLEI

-298 ETHGENKEMAENVEN
+298 ETNGENKEMAENVEN
-313 KRALV
+313 KKALV

-327 KKYIKQFLAESSEI
+327 KKYIKQFLTESNDI

-372 ELVAE
+372 ELIAE

-409 AQVADTLEEENNN
+409 AQVADALEEENNS

-427 QKAQK
+427 QKAEK

-449 ALTERVQTLFAENK
+449 ALTERVQTLFTENK
-463 ELKKEN
+463 KLKKEN
-469 NILTVENAS
+469 NVLTVENAA
-478 LKDKA
+478 LRDKA
-483 SKVTGLMKEATNLKA
+483 SKVTCLMKEATGLKA

-505 KADLK
+505 KADLRT
-510 DRKSVALRESVN
+510 RKSAALQESVN
-522 EKTAAVKQENI
+522 EKTAIIEQKNRELVT
-533 KLAAEL
+533 EL
-539 NNLKETNSSL
+539 NNLKETNASL

-564 SRYKELANKFN
+564 TRYKELADKLS
-575 IVEADKKKFEE
+575 IVEADKRKFEE
-586 ACQKTQAAL
+586 ACRKTQTAL
-595 DESVIEY
+595 DESVTEY

-626 KDQVKGLLSDSPL
+626 KEQVKGLLSDSPL
-639 DYGFYEGV
+639 DYGFYEGA

-661 HGVQIEDYWADLVQK
+661 HGVQIEDYWNDLVQK

-712 AKAADMLMD
+712 ARAADMLMD

-749 ADAKFRNSLPKGWI
+749 ADARFRSSLPKGWI

>member
-1 MGEYNYM
+1 M

-17 SVDKRAAIAVNS
+17 SVDKRAAVAVDS

-54 LIKEVLSLR
+54 LIKEVLSLQ
-63 ENTFSEAEKQIL
+63 ENTFSETEKQVL

-100 INDADHPNLN
+100 INDVAHPNLN

-242 YTSQKAVVT
+242 YTSQKAVVA

-257 PNNKLSENI
+257 PNNKLSENTV
-266 ATETSASKAKE
+266 ATETPAPAAKE
-277 PLSAILKEKGN
+277 PLSAILKEKEN

-298 ETHGENKEMAENVEN
+298 ETNGENKEMAENVEN
-313 KRALV
+313 KKALV

-327 KKYIKQFLAESSEI
+327 KKYIKQFLTESSDI
-341 HNPIDRLKEL
+341 RNPIDRLKEL
-351 DEIMEM
+351 DEIMGM

-409 AQVADTLEEENNN
+409 AQVADALEEENNS
-422 LKENA
+422 LKESA
-427 QKAQK
+427 QKAEK

-437 TEQTHDFETLCA
+437 TEQAHDFETLCA

-469 NILTVENAS
+469 NTLTVENAA

-483 SKVTGLMKEATNLKA
+483 SKVTGLMKEATDLKA

-510 DRKSVALRESVN
+510 DRKSAALQESVN
-522 EKTAAVKQENI
+522 EKTAAIEQENE
-533 KLAAEL
+533 KLTAEL
-539 NNLKETNSSL
+539 NNLKETNTSL

-564 SRYKELANKFN
+564 TRYKELADKLNV
-575 IVEADKKKFEE
+575 VEADKKKFEE

-595 DESVIEY
+595 DESVAEY

-626 KDQVKGLLSDSPL
+626 KEQVKGLLSDSPL

-712 AKAADMLMD
+712 ARAADMLMD

-749 ADAKFRNSLPKGWI
+749 ADARFRNSLPKGWI

>member
-63 ENTFSEAEKQIL
+63 ESAFSEAEKQVL

-266 ATETSASKAKE
+266 ATEISAPKAKE

-288 TNTET
+288 TNTEA
-293 NSVVP
+293 NSVVS

-409 AQVADTLEEENNN
+409 AQVADTLEEENNS

-469 NILTVENAS
+469 NILTVENAA

-483 SKVTGLMKEATNLKA
+483 SKVTGLMKEATDLKA

-505 KADLK
+505 KADLRN
-510 DRKSVALRESVN
+510 RKSAALQESVN
-522 EKTAAVKQENI
+522 EKTAAVKQENV
-533 KLAAEL
+533 KLVAEL

-564 SRYKELANKFN
+564 SRDKELVNKFN

-595 DESVIEY
+595 DESVTEY

-615 AKSTKVENEKV
+615 AKSTKAENEKV

>member
-1 MGEYNYM
+1 M

-17 SVDKRAAIAVNS
+17 SVDKRAAVAVDS

-40 VQSKSLKESVNTNA
+40 VQSKSLKESVNTKA
-54 LIKEVLSLR
+54 LIKEVLSLQ
-63 ENTFSEAEKQIL
+63 ENTFSETEKQIL

-242 YTSQKAVVT
+242 YTSQKAIVA

-257 PNNKLSENI
+257 PNNKLSENV
-266 ATETSASKAKE
+266 AVETPAPQAKE
-277 PLSAILKEKGN
+277 PLSAILKEKEN
-288 TNTET
+288 TNLEI

-298 ETHGENKEMAENVEN
+298 ETNGENKEMAENVEN
-313 KRALV
+313 KKALV

-327 KKYIKQFLAESSEI
+327 KKYIKQFLTESNDI

-372 ELVAE
+372 ELIAE

-409 AQVADTLEEENNN
+409 AQVADALEEENNS

-427 QKAQK
+427 QKAEK

-449 ALTERVQTLFAENK
+449 ALTERVQTLFTENK
-463 ELKKEN
+463 KLKKEN
-469 NILTVENAS
+469 NVLTVENAA
-478 LKDKA
+478 LRDKA
-483 SKVTGLMKEATNLKA
+483 SKVTCLMKEATGLKA

-505 KADLK
+505 KADLRT
-510 DRKSVALRESVN
+510 RKSAALQESVN
-522 EKTAAVKQENI
+522 EKTAIIEQKNRELVT
-533 KLAAEL
+533 EL
-539 NNLKETNSSL
+539 NNLKETNASL

-564 SRYKELANKFN
+564 TRYKELADKLN
-575 IVEADKKKFEE
+575 IVEADKRKFEE
-586 ACQKTQAAL
+586 ACQKTQTAL
-595 DESVIEY
+595 DESVTEY
-602 NKLKETAVKVAKV
+602 NKLKETAIKVAKV

-626 KDQVKGLLSDSPL
+626 KEQVKGLLSDSPL
-639 DYGFYEGV
+639 DYGFYEGA

-661 HGVQIEDYWADLVQK
+661 HGVQIEDYWNDLVQK

-712 AKAADMLMD
+712 ARAADMLMD

-749 ADAKFRNSLPKGWI
+749 ADARFRSSLPKGWI

>member
-1 MGEYNYM
+1 M

-17 SVDKRAAIAVNS
+17 SVDKRAAVAVDS

-40 VQSKSLKESVNTNA
+40 VQSKSLKESVNTKA
-54 LIKEVLSLR
+54 LIKEVLSLQ
-63 ENTFSEAEKQIL
+63 ENTFSETEKQIL

-242 YTSQKAVVT
+242 YTSQKAVVA

-266 ATETSASKAKE
+266 AVETPAPQAKE
-277 PLSAILKEKGN
+277 PLSAILKEKEN
-288 TNTET
+288 TNLEI
-293 NSVVP
+293 NSVVS
-298 ETHGENKEMAENVEN
+298 ETNGENKEMAENVEN
-313 KRALV
+313 KKALV

-327 KKYIKQFLAESSEI
+327 KKYIKQFLTESNDI

-372 ELVAE
+372 ELIAE
-377 RARLEEMVKDA
+377 RARLEEMVKGA

-409 AQVADTLEEENNN
+409 AQVADALEEENNS

-427 QKAQK
+427 QKAEK

-449 ALTERVQTLFAENK
+449 ALTERVQTLFTENK
-463 ELKKEN
+463 KLKKEN
-469 NILTVENAS
+469 NVLTVENAA
-478 LKDKA
+478 LRDKA
-483 SKVTGLMKEATNLKA
+483 SKVTCLMKEATGLKA

-505 KADLK
+505 KADLRT
-510 DRKSVALRESVN
+510 RKSAALQESVN
-522 EKTAAVKQENI
+522 EKTAIIEQKNRELVT
-533 KLAAEL
+533 EL
-539 NNLKETNSSL
+539 NNLKETNASL
-549 ESSNKKFEKKYAILV
+549 ESSNKKFEKKYTILV
-564 SRYKELANKFN
+564 TRYKELADKLN
-575 IVEADKKKFEE
+575 IVEADKRKFEE
-586 ACQKTQAAL
+586 ACRKTQTAL
-595 DESVIEY
+595 DESVTEY

-626 KDQVKGLLSDSPL
+626 KEQVKGLLSDSPL
-639 DYGFYEGV
+639 DYGFYEGA

-661 HGVQIEDYWADLVQK
+661 HGVQIEDYWNDLVQK

-712 AKAADMLMD
+712 ARAADMLMD

-749 ADAKFRNSLPKGWI
+749 ADARFRSSLPKGWI

>member
-1 MGEYNYM
+1 M

-17 SVDKRAAIAVNS
+17 SVDKRAAVAVDS

-40 VQSKSLKESVNTNA
+40 IQSKSLKESVNTKA
-54 LIKEVLSLR
+54 LIKEVLSLQ
-63 ENTFSEAEKQIL
+63 ENTFSETEKQIL

-196 GFGELMMDGKTVNP
+196 GFGELMMDAKTVNP

-242 YTSQKAVVT
+242 YTSQKAIVA

-266 ATETSASKAKE
+266 AAETPAPQAKE
-277 PLSAILKEKGN
+277 PLSAILKEKEN
-288 TNTET
+288 TNLEI
-293 NSVVP
+293 NSVVS
-298 ETHGENKEMAENVEN
+298 ETNGENKEMAENVEN
-313 KRALV
+313 KKALV

-327 KKYIKQFLAESSEI
+327 KKYIKQFLTESNDI

-372 ELVAE
+372 ELIAE

-409 AQVADTLEEENNN
+409 AQVADALEEENNS

-427 QKAQK
+427 QKAEK

-449 ALTERVQTLFAENK
+449 ALTERVQTLFTENK
-463 ELKKEN
+463 KLKKEN
-469 NILTVENAS
+469 NVLTVENAA

-483 SKVTGLMKEATNLKA
+483 SKVTCLMKEATGLKA

-505 KADLK
+505 KADLRT
-510 DRKSVALRESVN
+510 RKSAALQESAN
-522 EKTAAVKQENI
+522 EKTAIIEQKNR
-533 KLAAEL
+533 KLVAEL
-539 NNLKETNSSL
+539 NNLKETNASL

-564 SRYKELANKFN
+564 TRYKELADKLN
-575 IVEADKKKFEE
+575 IVEADKRKFEE
-586 ACQKTQAAL
+586 ACQKTQTAL
-595 DESVIEY
+595 DESVTEY

-626 KDQVKGLLSDSPL
+626 KEQVKGLLSDSPL

-661 HGVQIEDYWADLVQK
+661 HGVQIEDYWNDLVQK

-712 AKAADMLMD
+712 ARAADMLMD

-749 ADAKFRNSLPKGWI
+749 ADARFRNSLPKGWI

>member
-1 MGEYNYM
+1 M

-17 SVDKRAAIAVNS
+17 SVDKRAAVAVDS

-40 VQSKSLKESVNTNA
+40 IQSKSLKESVNTKA
-54 LIKEVLSLR
+54 LIKEVLSLQ
-63 ENTFSEAEKQIL
+63 ENTFSETEKQVL

-242 YTSQKAVVT
+242 YTSQKAVVA

-266 ATETSASKAKE
+266 AAETPAPQAKE
-277 PLSAILKEKGN
+277 PLSAILKEKEN
-288 TNTET
+288 TNLEI
-293 NSVVP
+293 NSVVS
-298 ETHGENKEMAENVEN
+298 EMNGENKEMAENVEN
-313 KRALV
+313 KKALV

-327 KKYIKQFLAESSEI
+327 KKYIKQFLTESNDI

-372 ELVAE
+372 ELIAE

-409 AQVADTLEEENNN
+409 AQVADALEEENNS

-427 QKAQK
+427 QKAEK

-449 ALTERVQTLFAENK
+449 ALTERVQTLFTENK
-463 ELKKEN
+463 KLKKEN
-469 NILTVENAS
+469 NVLTVENAA
-478 LKDKA
+478 LRDKA
-483 SKVTGLMKEATNLKA
+483 SKVTCLMKEATGLKA

-505 KADLK
+505 KADLRT
-510 DRKSVALRESVN
+510 RKSAALQESVN
-522 EKTAAVKQENI
+522 EKTAIIEQKNRELVT
-533 KLAAEL
+533 EL
-539 NNLKETNSSL
+539 NNLKETNASL

-564 SRYKELANKFN
+564 TRYKELADKLS
-575 IVEADKKKFEE
+575 IVEADKRKFEE
-586 ACQKTQAAL
+586 ACQKTQTAL
-595 DESVIEY
+595 DESVTEY

-626 KDQVKGLLSDSPL
+626 KEQVKGLLSDSPL

-661 HGVQIEDYWADLVQK
+661 HGVQIEDYWNDLVQK

-712 AKAADMLMD
+712 ARAADMLMD

-749 ADAKFRNSLPKGWI
+749 ADARFRSSLPKGWI

>member
-1 MGEYNYM
+1 M

-17 SVDKRAAIAVNS
+17 SVDKRAAVAVDS

-40 VQSKSLKESVNTNA
+40 IQSKSLKESVNTKA
-54 LIKEVLSLR
+54 LIKEVLSLQ
-63 ENTFSEAEKQIL
+63 ENTFSETEKQIL

-242 YTSQKAVVT
+242 YTSQKAVVA

-266 ATETSASKAKE
+266 AVETPAPQAKE
-277 PLSAILKEKGN
+277 PLSAILKEKEN
-288 TNTET
+288 TNLEI
-293 NSVVP
+293 NSVVS
-298 ETHGENKEMAENVEN
+298 ETNGENKEMAENVEN
-313 KRALV
+313 KKALV

-327 KKYIKQFLAESSEI
+327 KKYIKQFLTESNDI

-372 ELVAE
+372 ELIAE
-377 RARLEEMVKDA
+377 RARLEEMVKGA

-409 AQVADTLEEENNN
+409 AQVADALEEENNS

-427 QKAQK
+427 QKAEK

-449 ALTERVQTLFAENK
+449 ALTERVQTLFTENK
-463 ELKKEN
+463 KLKKEN
-469 NILTVENAS
+469 NVLTVENAA

-483 SKVTGLMKEATNLKA
+483 SKVTCLMKEATGLKA

-505 KADLK
+505 KADLRT
-510 DRKSVALRESVN
+510 RKSAALQESVN
-522 EKTAAVKQENI
+522 EKTAIIERKNK
-533 KLAAEL
+533 KLVAEL
-539 NNLKETNSSL
+539 NNLKETNASL

-564 SRYKELANKFN
+564 TRYKELADKLN
-575 IVEADKKKFEE
+575 IVEADKRKFEE
-586 ACQKTQAAL
+586 ACRKTQTAL
-595 DESVIEY
+595 DESVTEY

-626 KDQVKGLLSDSPL
+626 KEQVKGLLSDSPL
-639 DYGFYEGV
+639 DYGFYEGA

-661 HGVQIEDYWADLVQK
+661 HGVQIEDYWNDLVQK

-712 AKAADMLMD
+712 ARAADMLMD

-749 ADAKFRNSLPKGWI
+749 ADARFRSSLPKGWI

>member
-1 MGEYNYM
+1 M

-17 SVDKRAAIAVNS
+17 SVDKRAAVAVDS

-54 LIKEVLSLR
+54 LIKEVLSLQ
-63 ENTFSEAEKQIL
+63 ENTFSETEKQVL

-242 YTSQKAVVT
+242 YTSQKAIVA

-266 ATETSASKAKE
+266 AVETPAPQAKE
-277 PLSAILKEKGN
+277 PLSAILKEKEN
-288 TNTET
+288 TNLEI
-293 NSVVP
+293 NSVIP
-298 ETHGENKEMAENVEN
+298 EMNGENKEMAENVEN
-313 KRALV
+313 KKALV

-327 KKYIKQFLAESSEI
+327 KKYIKQFLTESNDI

-372 ELVAE
+372 ELIAE
-377 RARLEEMVKDA
+377 RARLEEMVKGA

-409 AQVADTLEEENNN
+409 AQVADALEEENNN
-422 LKENA
+422 LKESA
-427 QKAQK
+427 QKAEK

-469 NILTVENAS
+469 NTLTVENAA

-483 SKVTGLMKEATNLKA
+483 SKVTGLMKEATDLKA

-505 KADLK
+505 KADLRT
-510 DRKSVALRESVN
+510 RKSAALQESAN
-522 EKTAAVKQENI
+522 EKTAIIEQKNR
-533 KLAAEL
+533 KLVAEL
-539 NNLKETNSSL
+539 NNLKETNTSL

-564 SRYKELANKFN
+564 TRYKELADKLNV
-575 IVEADKKKFEE
+575 VEADKKKFEE

-595 DESVIEY
+595 DESVAEY

-626 KDQVKGLLSDSPL
+626 KEQVKGLLSDSPL

-661 HGVQIEDYWADLVQK
+661 HGVQIEDYWNDLVQK

-712 AKAADMLMD
+712 ARAADMLMD

-749 ADAKFRNSLPKGWI
+749 ADARFRSSLPKGWI

>member
-1 MGEYNYM
+1 M

-17 SVDKRAAIAVNS
+17 SVDKRAAVAVDS

-54 LIKEVLSLR
+54 LIKEVLSLQ
-63 ENTFSEAEKQIL
+63 ENTFSETEKQVL

-242 YTSQKAVVT
+242 YTSQKAIVA

-266 ATETSASKAKE
+266 AVETPILQAKE
-277 PLSAILKEKGN
+277 PLSAILKEKEN
-288 TNTET
+288 TNLEL

-298 ETHGENKEMAENVEN
+298 ETNGENKEMAENVEN
-313 KRALV
+313 KKALV

-327 KKYIKQFLAESSEI
+327 KKYIKQFLTESNDI

-372 ELVAE
+372 ELIAE

-409 AQVADTLEEENNN
+409 AQVADALEEENNN
-422 LKENA
+422 LKESA
-427 QKAQK
+427 QKAEK

-449 ALTERVQTLFAENK
+449 ALTERVQTLFTENK
-463 ELKKEN
+463 KLKKEN
-469 NILTVENAS
+469 NVLTVENAA

-483 SKVTGLMKEATNLKA
+483 SKVACLMKEATGLKA

-505 KADLK
+505 KADLRT
-510 DRKSVALRESVN
+510 RKSAALQESAN
-522 EKTAAVKQENI
+522 EKTAIIEQKNR
-533 KLAAEL
+533 KLVAEL
-539 NNLKETNSSL
+539 NNLKETNTSL

-564 SRYKELANKFN
+564 TRYKELADKLNV
-575 IVEADKKKFEE
+575 VEADKKKFEE

-595 DESVIEY
+595 DESVAEY

-626 KDQVKGLLSDSPL
+626 KEQVKGLLSDSPL

-661 HGVQIEDYWADLVQK
+661 HGVQIEDYWNDLVQK

-712 AKAADMLMD
+712 ARAADMLMD

-749 ADAKFRNSLPKGWI
+749 ADARFRSSLPKGWI

>member
-1 MGEYNYM
+1 M

-17 SVDKRAAIAVNS
+17 SVDKRAAVAVDS

-40 VQSKSLKESVNTNA
+40 IQSKSLKESVNTKA
-54 LIKEVLSLR
+54 LIKEVLSLQ
-63 ENTFSEAEKQIL
+63 ENTFSETEKQIL

-242 YTSQKAVVT
+242 YTSQKAVVA

-266 ATETSASKAKE
+266 AVETPAPQAKE
-277 PLSAILKEKGN
+277 PLSAILKEKEN
-288 TNTET
+288 TNLEI
-293 NSVVP
+293 NSVVS
-298 ETHGENKEMAENVEN
+298 ETNGENKEMAENVEN
-313 KRALV
+313 KKALV

-327 KKYIKQFLAESSEI
+327 KKYIKQFLTESNDI

-372 ELVAE
+372 ELIAE
-377 RARLEEMVKDA
+377 RARLEEMVKGA

-398 AKVFAENAKKV
+398 AKIFAENAKKV
-409 AQVADTLEEENNN
+409 AQVADALEEENNS

-427 QKAQK
+427 QKAEK

-449 ALTERVQTLFAENK
+449 ALTERVQTLFTENK
-463 ELKKEN
+463 KLKKEN
-469 NILTVENAS
+469 NVLTVENAA
-478 LKDKA
+478 LRDKA
-483 SKVTGLMKEATNLKA
+483 SKVTCLMKEATGLKA

-505 KADLK
+505 KADLRT
-510 DRKSVALRESVN
+510 RKSAALQESVN
-522 EKTAAVKQENI
+522 EKTAIIEQKNR
-533 KLAAEL
+533 KLVAEL
-539 NNLKETNSSL
+539 NNLKETNASL

-564 SRYKELANKFN
+564 TRYKELADKLS
-575 IVEADKKKFEE
+575 IVEADKRKFEE
-586 ACQKTQAAL
+586 ACQKTQTAL
-595 DESVIEY
+595 DESVTEY

-626 KDQVKGLLSDSPL
+626 KEQVKGLLSDSPL
-639 DYGFYEGV
+639 DYGFYEGA

-661 HGVQIEDYWADLVQK
+661 HGVQIEDYWNDLVQK
-676 YGEAIMPFE
+676 YGEAIMPLK

-712 AKAADMLMD
+712 ARAADMLMD

-749 ADAKFRNSLPKGWI
+749 ADARFRSSLPKGWI

>member
-1 MGEYNYM
+1 M

-17 SVDKRAAIAVNS
+17 SVDKRAAVAVDS

-40 VQSKSLKESVNTNA
+40 VQSKSLKESVNTKA
-54 LIKEVLSLR
+54 LIKEVLSLQ
-63 ENTFSEAEKQIL
+63 ENTFSETEKQIL

-242 YTSQKAVVT
+242 YTSQKAVVA

-266 ATETSASKAKE
+266 AAETPAPQAKE
-277 PLSAILKEKGN
+277 PLSAILKEKEN
-288 TNTET
+288 TNLEI

-298 ETHGENKEMAENVEN
+298 ETNGENKEMAENVEN
-313 KRALV
+313 KKALV

-327 KKYIKQFLAESSEI
+327 KKYIKQFLTESNDI

-372 ELVAE
+372 ELIAE

-409 AQVADTLEEENNN
+409 AQVADALEEENNS

-427 QKAQK
+427 QKAEK

-449 ALTERVQTLFAENK
+449 ALTERVQTLFTENK
-463 ELKKEN
+463 KLKKEN
-469 NILTVENAS
+469 NVLTVENAA
-478 LKDKA
+478 LRDKA
-483 SKVTGLMKEATNLKA
+483 SKVTCLMKEATGLKA

-505 KADLK
+505 KADLRT
-510 DRKSVALRESVN
+510 RKSAALQESVN
-522 EKTAAVKQENI
+522 EKTAIIEQKNR
-533 KLAAEL
+533 KLVAEL
-539 NNLKETNSSL
+539 NNLKETNASL
-549 ESSNKKFEKKYAILV
+549 ESSNKKFEKKYTILV
-564 SRYKELANKFN
+564 TRYKELADKLN
-575 IVEADKKKFEE
+575 IVEADKRKFEE
-586 ACQKTQAAL
+586 ACQKTQTAL
-595 DESVIEY
+595 DESVTEY

-626 KDQVKGLLSDSPL
+626 KEQVKGLLSDSPL
-639 DYGFYEGV
+639 DYGFYEGA

-661 HGVQIEDYWADLVQK
+661 HGVQIEDYWNDLVQK

-712 AKAADMLMD
+712 ARAADMLMD

-749 ADAKFRNSLPKGWI
+749 ADARFRSSLPKGWI

>member
-1 MGEYNYM
+1 M

-17 SVDKRAAIAVNS
+17 SVDKRAAVAVDS

-40 VQSKSLKESVNTNA
+40 IQSKSLKESVNTKA
-54 LIKEVLSLR
+54 LIKEVLSLQ
-63 ENTFSEAEKQIL
+63 ENTFSETEKQVL

-242 YTSQKAVVT
+242 YTSQKAVVA

-257 PNNKLSENI
+257 PNNKLVEN
-266 ATETSASKAKE
+266 AAVEVPAPQAKE
-277 PLSAILKEKGN
+277 PLSAILKEKEN
-288 TNTET
+288 TNLEL

-298 ETHGENKEMAENVEN
+298 ETNGENKEMAENVEN
-313 KRALV
+313 KKALV

-327 KKYIKQFLAESSEI
+327 KKYIKQFLTESNDI

-372 ELVAE
+372 ELIAE

-409 AQVADTLEEENNN
+409 AQVADALEEENNN
-422 LKENA
+422 LKESA
-427 QKAQK
+427 QKAEK

-449 ALTERVQTLFAENK
+449 ALTERVQTLFTENK
-463 ELKKEN
+463 KLKKEN
-469 NILTVENAS
+469 NALTVENAA

-483 SKVTGLMKEATNLKA
+483 SKVTCLMKEATGLKA

-505 KADLK
+505 KADLRT
-510 DRKSVALRESVN
+510 RKSAALQESAN
-522 EKTAAVKQENI
+522 EKTAIIEQKNR
-533 KLAAEL
+533 KLVAEL
-539 NNLKETNSSL
+539 NNLKETNASL

-564 SRYKELANKFN
+564 TRYKELADKLN
-575 IVEADKKKFEE
+575 IVEADKRKFEE
-586 ACQKTQAAL
+586 ACQKTQTAL
-595 DESVIEY
+595 DESVTEY

-626 KDQVKGLLSDSPL
+626 KEQVKGLLSDSPL
-639 DYGFYEGV
+639 DYGFYEGA

-661 HGVQIEDYWADLVQK
+661 HGVQIEDYWNDLVQK

-749 ADAKFRNSLPKGWI
+749 ADARFRNSLPKGWI